1 VCTSGDA
8 DAGFG
13 SAGFGSVAEALR
25 AGGAFADYLNSPAA
39 AELDG
44 SACGEALV
52 ALGRIQSRLAAAPVR
67 RGRRP

>member
-44 SACGEALV
+44 CG
-52 ALGRIQSRLAAAPVR
+52 VR
-67 RGRRP
+67 